1 MNRFYCKFHPSTQL
15 RALHY
20 KTHHKNASLYKKTS
34 WASKGIQFAYCPD
47 CNEIYKI
54 TVNMKKIHKK
64 IIFLRDM
71 IKLEIKHQ
79 RKVLRLKY
87 KKEKERLEKLM
98 EKKYGKRNQGGQ
110 YTPKPLPVKIT
121 SLEDGWYYAK
131 DKHFFH
137 FIKDNK
143 FYCSPSRKINL
154 DLVPVKRPKRLLQ
167 DMCRFCASNKGIK
180 KYQYDDSFYNKYD
193 RRVQT
198 DRKRRSKVKI

>member
-1 MNRFYCKFHPSTQL
+1 MNRFFCKFHPKTQL

-20 KTHHKNASLYKKTS
+20 KTSFRNVSLDKKTS
-34 WASKGIQFAYCPD
+34 WTSRGVQFAYCPD

-54 TVNMKKIHKK
+54 TINMKKIYKK
-64 IIFLRDM
+64 IVFFRDM
-71 IKLEIKHQ
+71 LKLEIIHQ

-87 KKEKERLEKLM
+87 KKEKEKLEKLM
-98 EKKYGKRNQGGQ
+98 EKKYGKRSQGGQ
-110 YTPKPLPVKIT
+110 LTPKPLPVKIT

-137 FIKDNK
+137 FIKDNR

-154 DLVPVKRPKRLLQ
+154 NIVPVKKPKKLLQ
-167 DMCRFCASNKGIK
+167 EMCRNCASKKGIV
-180 KYQYDDSFYNKYD
+180 KYQYDDLFYD
-193 RRVQT
+193 RYEKRIQS